1 MRICFICVGGFSHIA
16 PYLNYFKVAGH
27 DVHFTSLSPAPDY
40 GVPTYNVGL
49 WGKYSSTE
57 GKWKY
62 PISMLRARRV
72 VRKLKPDIVNT
83 HYVTSGGLAGLVCGF
98 HPTITTVHGSDL
110 NLSLKSSIWRP
121 LLKVVFNHADCVNAC
136 SEDLKRKVVG
146 LGIGPEKIG
155 VLTLGVDTEEFSF
168 VQRARFGRE
177 PTLKLVTTRQLAKI
191 YDHPTIIKALSIL
204 QSKGIVFQMT
214 FVAGGP
220 LLGAVKRQVESEGL
234 ADCVSFLGGVDKSEV
249 VEILHKNDIFLS
261 AALYDGISVALLE
274 AMATGLFPIVSNL
287 RVNSDWLENGVDGL
301 LHKIGD
307 ADDLAKCILKVRDNP
322 ELVVNAA
329 QRNRKKVVKSGD
341 TKTNMKLLE
350 RIYEGLI
357 HKTGSGTI

>member
-1 MRICFICVGGFSHIA
+1 LRVCFICVGGFSHIA
-16 PYLNYFKVAGH
+16 PYLNYFKAAGH
-27 DVHFTSLSPAPDY
+27 DVHFISLSPAPY
-40 GVPTYNVGL
+40 RGVPVYDVGL
-49 WGKYSSTE
+49 GGKYSATK

-146 LGIGPEKIG
+146 LGISPEKIR
-155 VLTLGVDTEEFSF
+155 VVNPGVDTEKFSF
-168 VQRARFGRE
+168 VQRQRFGQGQ
-177 PTLKLVTTRQLAKI
+177 TLKLVTTRQLKKI
-191 YDHPTIIKALSIL
+191 YDHPTVIKALSTL
-204 QSKGIVFQMT
+204 RSQGVDFQMT

-220 LLGAVKRQVESEGL
+220 LLGALKKQVECERL
-234 ADCVSFLGGVDKSEV
+234 ADCVSFLGGVDKSEIV
-249 VEILHKNDIFLS
+249 NILNKNDVFLS
-261 AALYDGISVALLE
+261 ASLYDGISVALLE
-274 AMATGLFPIVSNL
+274 AMATGLFPIVSDL

-301 LHKIGD
+301 LHKVGD
-307 ADDLAKCILKVRDNP
+307 ADALANCIVKLRDNP
-322 ELVVNAA
+322 QLAVSAV
-329 QRNRKKVVKSGD
+329 QRNRKKVVELGD
-341 TKTNMKLLE
+341 TKTNMKRLE
-350 RIYEGLI
+350 KIYEELI
-357 HKTGSGTI
+357 RKTCRGTI